1 MIAARRHRAIRVLDM
16 SFINDDFLLQGNTAS
31 RLYHQYASRQ
41 PILDFHS
48 HMSAVDVADDR
59 RFNELYELW
68 LEGDHYKWRAM
79 RANGIEERFCT
90 GDAPPLDKFR
100 AWSKTVPNTLRNPL
114 YHWTHLELKRYFGI
128 DDLLNERTANE
139 VWHRANAQLSENRL
153 SVRGILRRFDVRALC
168 TTDDPTDSLE
178 AHQRVAASGF
188 EIHVYPT
195 FRPDRALET
204 ENTAAFNAWVDRLE
218 RAANL

>member
-1 MIAARRHRAIRVLDM
+1 M

-128 DDLLNERTANE
+128 DDLLDEKTADS
-139 VWHRANAQLSENRL
+139 VWDRANAALQSPELSAK
-153 SVRGILRRFDVRALC
+153 GILRKFCVRAVC
-168 TTDDPTDSLE
+168 TTDDPADPLTYHE
-178 AHQRVAASGF
+178 QIAASGL
-188 EIHVYPT
+188 PT
-195 FRPDRALET
+195 KIY
-204 ENTAAFNAWVDRLE
+204 
-218 RAANL
+218 